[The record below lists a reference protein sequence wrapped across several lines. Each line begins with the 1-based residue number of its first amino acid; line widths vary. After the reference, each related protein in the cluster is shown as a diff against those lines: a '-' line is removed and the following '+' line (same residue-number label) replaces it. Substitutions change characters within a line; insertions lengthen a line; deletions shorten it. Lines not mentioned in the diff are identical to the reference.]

1 VGVYRVKTVKRL
13 GAGIIISFLTVMI
26 FSGTAFSHPPKSVA
40 LSLKGGI
47 LSVNV
52 SHSVDNPDKHYIYR
66 IIIYRDNQIV
76 VSRDYKSQPSTD
88 GLSDTFDIGASRPGS
103 VIKAE
108 AFCVIMG
115 SASGSITVP

>member
-1 VGVYRVKTVKRL
+1 LEAYGVKNIKRR
-13 GAGIIISFLTVMI
+13 GARIFISFLMVMV
-26 FSGTAFSHPPKSVA
+26 FSSAAFSHPPKNVTM
-40 LSLKGGI
+40 SLNGGV

-66 IIIYRDNQIV
+66 ITIYRDNNIV
-76 VSRDYKSQPSTD
+76 VSKDYNSQPGAD
-88 GLSDTFDIGASRPGS
+88 DLSDTFDIGVSPQGS

>member
-1 VGVYRVKTVKRL
+1 MGVYGVKTVKRL
-13 GAGIIISFLTVMI
+13 SAGIFISFLMVMV
-26 FSGTAFSHPPKSVA
+26 FSGTAFSHPPKNVA
-40 LSLKGGI
+40 LSLNGGV
-47 LSVNV
+47 LTVNV

-76 VSRDYKSQPSTD
+76 ASKEYTSQPSTD
-88 GLSDTFDIGASRPGS
+88 GMSDTFDIGASQPGS